1 MITESTWNA
10 MLIGSVGSHWLDKN
24 TNWLETGIVIYD
36 HDFWSGGY
44 GSEAYKLWIDFLF
57 ESTGLHRLGMSTWSR
72 NIRMMKVA
80 EKLGT

>member
-72 NIRMMKVA
+72 NIRMI
-80 EKLGT
+80 GS